1 MEHLDDLLNEAPM
14 SRLHWRVWLLSASG
28 ILLDGFDF
36 FIIGVA
42 TPLIA
47 KDLGASP
54 TEIGLISSAAVVG
67 AIFGAFGL
75 GRLTDRIGRKLAFRL
90 DLGLFV
96 VFALLSGLAWS
107 IPVLI
112 AFRFIL
118 GVGVGADYP
127 ISASYVSEIAPARL
141 RVRLLVG
148 AFAFQA
154 VGQVL
159 GALVGL
165 LILVT
170 TQSESS
176 WRWMLAFGAVPAL
189 LIVILRRGVPESPR
203 WLAAQGNHE
212 EAALVVGSFVG
223 HPVDV
228 TVMETAAAPSTSYR
242 DLFRSGLRR
251 LTVLS
256 TIPWFLMD
264 IATYGVGVFTPTI
277 LAALAFTGDGTF
289 LADDI
294 ASTKGAVVIDLFLIV
309 GFILALVF
317 ITRIRHTNMQIGGF
331 IAMTVGLLVLAL
343 STALSGGGDQHL
355 VLVFGGFIVFN
366 VFMNA
371 GPNST
376 TFLLPAEVFPTHVRA
391 SGHGLGAA
399 AGKLGAA
406 VGVFLFPI
414 LQDDLGLPVLLVI
427 IAGGCLLAAVVTAV
441 ARVGVRAAD
450 GVFAGQS
457 PP

>member
-1 MEHLDDLLNEAPM
+1 MT
-14 SRLHWRVWLLSASG
+14 RLHWRVWLLSASG

-203 WLAAQGNHE
+203 WLAAQGQHE
-212 EAALVVGSFVG
+212 EAALVVGSFIG

-228 TVMETAAAPSTSYR
+228 TVMEATETPSMSYR

-256 TIPWFLMD
+256 TVPWFLMD

-277 LAALAFTGDGTF
+277 LAALAIKGDGTF
-289 LADDI
+289 LSDDI
-294 ASTKGAVVIDLFLIV
+294 ASTEGAVVIDLFLIV

-317 ITRIRHTNMQIGGF
+317 ITRFRHTNMQIAGF
-331 IAMTVGLLVLAL
+331 IAMAVGLVTL
-343 STALSGGGDQHL
+343 SVSTGLPGGGDEHL

-376 TFLLPAEVFPTHVRA
+376 TFLLPAEIFPTHVRA

-399 AGKLGAA
+399 AGKFGAA

-427 IAGGCLLAAVVTAV
+427 IAVGCVLAAVVTAV
-441 ARVGVRAAD
+441 ARVGVSAAD

>member
-1 MEHLDDLLNEAPM
+1 VEHLDGLLNEAPM

-228 TVMETAAAPSTSYR
+228 TVMETAEAPSTSYR

>member
-1 MEHLDDLLNEAPM
+1 M

-228 TVMETAAAPSTSYR
+228 TVMETAEAPSTSYR

>member
-1 MEHLDDLLNEAPM
+1 MLDEAPM
-14 SRLHWRVWLLSASG
+14 SRLHWRVWLLSATG
-28 ILLDGFDF
+28 IMLDGFDF

-47 KDLGASP
+47 EDLGASP
-54 TEIGLISSAAVVG
+54 TEIGLVSSAAVVG

-75 GRLTDRIGRKLAFRL
+75 GRLTDRIGRSLAFRL

-165 LILVT
+165 LILVST
-170 TQSESS
+170 ESVSS

-189 LIVILRRGVPESPR
+189 LIVVLRRGVPESPR
-203 WLAAQGNHE
+203 WLADQGQHE
-212 EAALVVGSFVG
+212 EAALVVGSFLG

-228 TVMETAAAPSTSYR
+228 TVLEEAAAEDAAPAASIR

-251 LTVLS
+251 LTVLT

-264 IATYGVGVFTPTI
+264 VATYGVGVFTPTI
-277 LAALAFTGDGTF
+277 LAALAIRGNGTF
-289 LADDI
+289 LSDDI

-309 GFILALVF
+309 GFALALV
-317 ITRIRHTNMQIGGF
+317 IVTRVRHTSMQIVGF
-331 IAMTVGLLVLAL
+331 GLMAVGLATLAL
-343 STALSGGGDQHL
+343 STGLPGGGDQHL
-355 VLVFGGFIVFN
+355 FLVFGGFILFN
-366 VFMNA
+366 VAMNA

-376 TFLLPAEVFPTHVRA
+376 TFLLPAEVFPTRVRA
-391 SGHGLGAA
+391 TGHGVATA
-399 AGKLGAA
+399 AGKFGAA

-414 LQDDLGLPVLLVI
+414 VQADLGLPVLLVI
-427 IAGGCLLAAVVTAV
+427 VAGGCVLAAAVTAV
-441 ARVGVRAAD
+441 ARAGVVAAD